1 MQNKYSDG
9 SFRITITGSCDFEDD
24 FYQIKKCPLFSGVDA
39 ESGRLFSYSG
49 IYIDYHYDAEKDVLY
64 MTSSFLNSYDEL
76 QVAKSL
82 FSCIIDVYVIANMSI
97 QVEFIYNSLSD
108 VSILN
113 IIRTAC
119 ANEELQCAFS
129 RLYDNPEC
137 AVLQKPELHS
147 YLASNGACLKLNK
160 VKPLLNSG
168 EEVYLFDLQKVFDKP
183 AIVSLYLGN
192 NLDYLESLVC
202 FYFHLLSYAIKSRKM
217 HGHIKNVAS
226 MSYFRTRLMNIGLR
240 GKEFLSIRKDLY
252 KLFSEG
258 YGLKEVDSYDSER
271 IV

>member
-9 SFRITITGSCDFEDD
+9 SFRITITGSSDFEDD
-24 FYQIKKCPLFSGVDA
+24 FYRLRKSPLFSGVDA

-64 MTSSFLNSYDEL
+64 MTSNFLSSYEEL
-76 QVAKSL
+76 QVAKEI
-82 FSCIIDVYVIANMSI
+82 FTCIIEEYAIANMSI
-97 QVEFIYNSLSD
+97 NVEFIYNNLSD

-119 ANEELQCAFS
+119 ANEELQCVFS
-129 RLYDNPEC
+129 KLYDNPTA

-147 YLASNGACLKLNK
+147 YLASNVSCLKLNK
-160 VKPLLNSG
+160 IKPLLNSG
-168 EEVYLFDLQKVFDKP
+168 EEVYLFDIQKVFDRP

-192 NLDYLESLVC
+192 TLEYLEALVC
-202 FYFHLLSYAIKSRKM
+202 FYFHLLKYAIRSRKM

-226 MSYFRTRLMNIGLR
+226 LSYFSSRLMNIGLR

-258 YGLKEVDSYDSER
+258 YGLKEVVSYDSDGN
-271 IV
+271 V